1 MIGFFINQKG
11 EHHMSSYELTIKR
24 IAGLIFAVAIITAIL
39 FMPLVKPVL
48 AQQVTMETLLD
59 RIQIED
65 LLTNYYYDLSR
76 SNAHE
81 LSEYFTEDALLD
93 VDGTIAKGRAEIGK
107 LYQSPEPA
115 SKEPAPAPSRRMHML
130 LTNPIIKIK
139 GNTATAHVIWTGVMN
154 EGIGKLPQVVEQ
166 GREDTE
172 LVKQNGKWLIK
183 RRYITADGRMPN
195 RFDTNYKPR
204 ENPLEQSE

>member
-1 MIGFFINQKG
+1 MFRNQLTLKSSTRIIQAFAIG
-11 EHHMSSYELTIKR
+11 MTI
-24 IAGLIFAVAIITAIL
+24 LL
-39 FMPLVKPVL
+39 FSLMQPVM

-65 LLTNYYYDLSR
+65 LLTRYYYDLSR

-81 LSEYFTEDALLD
+81 LSQYFTEDALLD
-93 VDGTIAKGRAEIGK
+93 VDGTIAKGRAEIAK
-107 LYQSPEPA
+107 LYQNPAPEP
-115 SKEPAPAPSRRMHML
+115 KQPAPAPGRRMHML
-130 LTNPIIKIK
+130 LTNPVITIK
-139 GNTATAHVIWTGVMN
+139 GNTAAAHVLWTGVMN

-195 RFDTNYKPR
+195 RFDKNYKPR
-204 ENPLEQSE
+204 ENPLEQSR

>member
-1 MIGFFINQKG
+1 MSRNQ
-11 EHHMSSYELTIKR
+11 LTINSSTR
-24 IAGLIFAVAIITAIL
+24 IIYSFAVSTAIL
-39 FMPLVKPVL
+39 IVSLTQPLI

-65 LLTNYYYDLSR
+65 LLTRYYYDLSR

-81 LSEYFTEDALLD
+81 LSEYFAEDALLD
-93 VDGTIAKGRAEIGK
+93 VDGTIAKGRAEIAK
-107 LYQSPEPA
+107 LYQSPAPD
-115 SKEPAPAPSRRMHML
+115 SKEPASAPARRMHML
-130 LTNPIIKIK
+130 LSNPIIKIN
-139 GNTATAHVIWTGVMN
+139 GNMATAHLIWTGVMN
-154 EGIGKLPQVVEQ
+154 EGIGKLPQIVEQ

-195 RFDTNYKPR
+195 RFDKNYKPR
-204 ENPLEQSE
+204 ENPLE